1 MATTTYTVSSLKTY
15 VKTEMNDIDG
25 LSDFTDSDLNNAYDE
40 AIRECN
46 FEVPTSTD
54 SYKDIKNTCLINRMM
69 RFLFRKAYMRH
80 VLRFDVKEMKAGQI
94 VNNLW
99 GKAGVISKL
108 DEEFENYR
116 VGAYAYLFIADID
129 KVFAT
134 DSVVPSGFKYDDLGM
149 DTSEYVDED
158 VEGTELT
165 ASEIAALPTYSQ
177 ADEPDIPTNSQAI
190 WHNTTNNKKYLIT
203 DVDGAQYKVEVS

>member
-25 LSDFTDSDLNNAYDE
+25 LSDFADSDLNNAYDE

-99 GKAGVISKL
+99 GKAGVISRL
-108 DEEFENYR
+108 DEEFENYK
-116 VGAYAYLFIADID
+116 VGTYAYLFIADID

-134 DSVVPSGFKYDDLGM
+134 DSVAPSGFKYDDLGM
-149 DTSEYVDED
+149 DTSEYVIDKEAETLS
-158 VEGTELT
+158 VAET
-165 ASEIAALPTYSQ
+165 AALPTYSQ
-177 ADEPDIPTNSQAI
+177 ADEPDIPNNSQAI

>member
-25 LSDFTDSDLNNAYDE
+25 LSDFADSDLNNAYDE

-54 SYKDIKNTCLINRMM
+54 SYKDIKNTCLINRIM

-99 GKAGVISKL
+99 GKAGVISRL
-108 DEEFENYR
+108 DEEFENYK
-116 VGAYAYLFIADID
+116 VGTYAYLFIADID

-134 DSVVPSGFKYDDLGM
+134 DSVAPSGFKYDDLGM
-149 DTSEYVDED
+149 DTSEYVIDKEAETLS
-158 VEGTELT
+158 VAET
-165 ASEIAALPTYSQ
+165 AALPTYSQ
-177 ADEPDIPTNSQAI
+177 ADEPDIPNNSQAI

>member
-99 GKAGVISKL
+99 GKAGVISRL

-129 KVFAT
+129 KVFVT

-149 DTSEYVDED
+149 DTSEYIDDE
-158 VEGTELT
+158 VEGTKLT
-165 ASEIAALPTYSQ
+165 ALEIAALPTYSQ
-177 ADEPDIPTNSQAI
+177 ADEPDIPNNSQAI